1 MKIRTKIRL
10 SLFVA
15 GIVGLG
21 LAGAGAYTILK
32 RNAIAESLQNARIIT
47 ATASAIRSYTDK
59 RIGPL
64 LAQQMKLQFLP
75 ESIPFFAAKYNL
87 QTIQKRLP
95 NYTYREP
102 TLNPTNITDRANGWE
117 TDLIDAFRKNPETRE
132 AVTIRDTENGPS
144 VTLAQPLKIDSPA
157 CLACHS
163 TPEKAPATMVAL
175 YGTQHGFGWKLGEIV
190 GAQVVSIPLAV
201 PLARAYRILL
211 WFMLGLAAIFLIVI
225 ALVDLLVRAVVVK
238 PIEGISDM
246 ADKVSLGQMEA
257 PELVRDS
264 KDEIGSLATSFNRM
278 RRSLQNAIK
287 LLEEQAD

>member
-1 MKIRTKIRL
+1 M
-10 SLFVA
+10 FAA
-15 GIVGLG
+15 GVVGLA
-21 LAGAGAYTILK
+21 LASAGAYTILR

-47 ATASAIRSYTDK
+47 AAASAIRTYTDK

-75 ESIPFFAAKYNL
+75 ESIPFFAARDNL
-87 QTIQKRLP
+87 QMVEKKLP

-102 TLNPTNITDRANGWE
+102 TLNPMNITDRADGWE
-117 TDLIDAFRKNPETRE
+117 TDLIDAFRSNPKMAEM
-132 AVTIRDTENGPS
+132 VTIRDTANGPS
-144 VTLAQPLKIDSPA
+144 VILAKPLKVDSPA

-163 TPEKAPATMVAL
+163 TPQNAPATMVAL
-175 YGTQHGFGWKLGEIV
+175 YGTQNGFGWKLGETV

-201 PLARAYRILL
+201 PLARAYRILF
-211 WFMLGLAAIFLIVI
+211 WFVLALAAIFLVVI
-225 ALVDLLVRAVVVK
+225 ALVDLLVRAIVVK
-238 PIEGISDM
+238 PIEEISDM
-246 ADKVSLGQMEA
+246 ADKVSLGQMDA
-257 PELVRDS
+257 PELVRDR